1 MKDIINRIYE
11 LTNSTIL
18 TPYNLLDNILLENY
32 KEIKFTKDQNIIK
45 CEILAIEDNNKDIF
59 FYEFDYNNKLQ
70 LAYTINE
77 NETIELFNRQKE
89 LNTLL
94 TDYKFIQNKK
104 IS

>member
-1 MKDIINRIYE
+1 MKNIINRIYE
-11 LTNSTIL
+11 LTNSSIL

-59 FYEFDYNNKLQ
+59 FYEFDNKNKLQ
-70 LAYTINE
+70 LAYTISE
-77 NETIELFNRQKE
+77 NETIELFNRKKE
-89 LNTLL
+89 LDTLL
-94 TDYKFIQNKK
+94 TDYKLIKSKK